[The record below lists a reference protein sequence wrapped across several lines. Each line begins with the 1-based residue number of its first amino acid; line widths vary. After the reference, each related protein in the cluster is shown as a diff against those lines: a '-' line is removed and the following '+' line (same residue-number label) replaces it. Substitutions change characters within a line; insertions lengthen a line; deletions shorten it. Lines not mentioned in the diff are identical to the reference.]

1 MNLSHLQYFRELS
14 KTQSYT
20 KAARNLYISQPTLSH
35 SIATLEEE
43 LECKLFRKAGR
54 GIVLTD
60 EGKLFS
66 NYVDDSLRVLEKGI
80 IELEKRRGRL
90 SGIVRLGAIQSV
102 RTAFLPE
109 AMLSYRR
116 TRGTLV
122 ELAINQGS
130 TNELIFNLRQG
141 IDEFAVTSEF
151 KGNGFEFTPLFKQRL
166 VVIVHKGHPL
176 ASHKSVSI
184 HELKDALLYTYREGI
199 IVGSEVNSFLIKHG
213 LNPSEMNLNRDSD
226 DEMILGGLVSR
237 APVVG
242 LGVDSSGLAPYKDL
256 VTIPLKE
263 KDAQQLHPIGIL
275 KVAGKQLS
283 PVAQNFMDFLVDF
296 ARNYYHEGSGVNPN
310 A

>member
-1 MNLSHLQYFRELS
+1 M
-14 KTQSYT
+14 
-20 KAARNLYISQPTLSH
+20 
-35 SIATLEEE
+35 
-43 LECKLFRKAGR
+43 
-54 GIVLTD
+54 
-60 EGKLFS
+60 
-66 NYVDDSLRVLEKGI
+66 
-80 IELEKRRGRL
+80 
-90 SGIVRLGAIQSV
+90 

-242 LGVDSSGLAPYKDL
+242 LGVTHQVSPLTKTLLPFPLRKKMLSSY
-256 VTIPLKE
+256 TPL
-263 KDAQQLHPIGIL
+263 G
-275 KVAGKQLS
+275 
-283 PVAQNFMDFLVDF
+283 
-296 ARNYYHEGSGVNPN
+296 Y
-310 A
+310 

>member
-66 NYVDDSLRVLEKGI
+66 NYVDDSLRMLEKGI

-90 SGIVRLGAIQSV
+90 SGIARLGAIQSV

-242 LGVDSSGLAPYKDL
+242 LGVDSSGLAP
-256 VTIPLKE
+256 
-263 KDAQQLHPIGIL
+263 
-275 KVAGKQLS
+275 
-283 PVAQNFMDFLVDF
+283 
-296 ARNYYHEGSGVNPN
+296 
-310 A
+310 